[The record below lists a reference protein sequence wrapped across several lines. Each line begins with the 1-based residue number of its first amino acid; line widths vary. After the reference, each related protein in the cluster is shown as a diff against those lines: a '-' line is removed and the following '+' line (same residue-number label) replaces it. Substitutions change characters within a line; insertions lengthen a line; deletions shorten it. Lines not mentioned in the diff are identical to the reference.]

1 MASVAPANHGPANP
15 QHYIGRMVFLHD
27 AKLLCGTI
35 VSEITVMTDV
45 RDFTNIW
52 LVQIGV
58 IFPVFVFGV
67 IVALLGSYRWK
78 AAIHLAKLAGL
89 ASTSISNAWRSRH
102 LRLYEA
108 PILQH

>member
-1 MASVAPANHGPANP
+1 
-15 QHYIGRMVFLHD
+15 MVFLHD

-58 IFPVFVFGV
+58 IFPVFVSGV
-67 IVALLGSYRWK
+67 IVALLGSYR
-78 AAIHLAKLAGL
+78 
-89 ASTSISNAWRSRH
+89 
-102 LRLYEA
+102 
-108 PILQH
+108 